1 MATSIFVLVLL
12 IFCSAFFSGIE
23 SAFISLSE
31 IDRIELEKSKSKNRK
46 ILLQLL
52 SNRERSLST
61 ILIGNNLANIAASAW
76 NTAMAIRYAPAI
88 GLTEEMSVTISAIL
102 LTVVIL
108 LFGEITPK
116 TLALI
121 HTKKIALWTAPFL
134 LILSSIFLPGV
145 FFFDKISKF
154 LNKMFLG
161 SDKKNVSITESTVIN
176 VVSKGEELGVIN
188 ETERNLIQNVFLFD
202 EREVYPIMTPRTK
215 VFALD
220 ESSVLED
227 VKEILLE
234 KQFSRIPIYK
244 ESIDNITGVIYLKT
258 VFKELLTNNKNIPL
272 KELVQKTIFIYETL
286 SISSLLEQFQ
296 AEQNHMAIVVDEF
309 GGMAGVVTLED
320 ILEELVGEIFDEK
333 DVVTSEIRQLSE
345 FSWIVEGSVDIQS
358 INKEINGDIEVDGE
372 FETLQGLLMSHLERL
387 PVVGDSFQ
395 ILPNRFT
402 VLEMDHNTVVSV
414 KIDYLKQVE
423 EEEKDL

>member
-76 NTAMAIRYAPAI
+76 NTAMAIRYAPAV

-154 LNKMFLG
+154 LNKVFLG
-161 SDKKNVSITESTVIN
+161 SNKKNVSITESTVIN

-215 VFALD
+215 VFALE

-358 INKEINGDIEVDGE
+358 INKELKGDIEVDGE

-402 VLEMDHNTVVSV
+402 VLQMDHNTVVSV

-423 EEEKDL
+423 EEEKDI